1 MPPKDF
7 INTDRTKVCIRDAN
21 GKFVETDISFKVSPT
36 LEPIEGVVVK
46 TYNLEPTKFVAR
58 FSAKFRNKT
67 RLLQVLGFLRPP
79 RLTYRTNMDYIN
91 KRRYNGHK
99 RQKKH

>member
-7 INTDRTKVCIRDAN
+7 FKWDDATLSVRSAKGDWTEI
-21 GKFVETDISFKVSPT
+21 GKIEVNPI
-36 LEPIEGVVVK
+36 LEPIESVEVK
-46 TYNLEPTKFVAR
+46 TFNLQPIKFVA
-58 FSAKFRNKT
+58 KFNVKIRNKT
-67 RLLQVLGFLRPP
+67 RLLQVFGVLRSP

>member
-1 MPPKDF
+1 MPPKDL
-7 INTDRTKVCIRDAN
+7 KWSDATLSVRN
-21 GKFVETDISFKVSPT
+21 AQGDWIETGKIVVNPT
-36 LEPIEGVVVK
+36 LEPLESVEVK
-46 TYNLEPTKFVAR
+46 TYNRQPIEFVAM

-67 RLLQVLGFLRPP
+67 RLLQVLGVLRSP